1 MDLGLSNSVA
11 VVAGGS
17 RGMGRAAAESLAA
30 EGARVAVLGRNRS
43 ALDQTIDSLLRLG
56 APDGIGAPTDLTV
69 PHQIDASFR
78 RIAEKWGDVNILIN
92 AAGPVD
98 VGIGRFE
105 ELDDGEW
112 SATLEIGL
120 LAAVRCIR
128 AALPLMH
135 SADWARI
142 VNISAHSTKR
152 QSVGLVAYT
161 ASKAALTSLSKNL
174 SASLAPAGIL
184 VNTVSP
190 GSFLSD
196 GMKEYLRS
204 QPPERNIDPD
214 DLVDAMRVI
223 REDFGHPAH
232 LGRAAD
238 PNEIGPV
245 IAFLCSQRNSYI
257 TGANLNVDGGS
268 DFT

>member
-1 MDLGLSNSVA
+1 
-11 VVAGGS
+11 
-17 RGMGRAAAESLAA
+17 MGRAAAETLAA
-30 EGARVAVLGRNRS
+30 EGARVAVLGRSRS
-43 ALDQTIDSLLRLG
+43 ALDETVESLFSVG
-56 APDGIGAPTDLTV
+56 APDAIGTQTDLTT
-69 PHQIDASFR
+69 P
-78 RIAEKWGDVNILIN
+78 EDVNGAFRGVGERWGGLNILVN

-112 SATLEIGL
+112 NATLDIGL
-120 LAAVRCIR
+120 LAAVRCVR
-128 AALPLMH
+128 VALPLMR
-135 SADWARI
+135 SAEWARI

-152 QSVGLVAYT
+152 QSVELVAYT
-161 ASKAALTSLSKNL
+161 AAKAALTSMSKNL
-174 SASLAPAGIL
+174 SASLAPDGIL

-196 GMKEYLRS
+196 GMRKYLQS
-204 QPPERNIDPD
+204 LPSERDVNPD
-214 DLVDAMRVI
+214 DLVDVMRVI

-238 PNEIGPV
+238 PSEIGPIV
-245 IAFLCSQRNSYI
+245 AFLCSQKNSYI